1 MFVKLSVVAVIAALV
16 SAAPAPSNHVLHE
29 ERTILSRDWVKSAR
43 VEKGAVIPMRIG
55 LTQTNLETG
64 YDRLMEV

>member
-1 MFVKLSVVAVIAALV
+1 MFLKLLLVAAIAVLV
-16 SAAPAPSNHVLHE
+16 NAAPAPSKHVLHE
-29 ERTILSRDWVKSAR
+29 ERTILSMDWVKAAR
-43 VEKGAVIPMRIG
+43 IEKNAVIPMRIG

>member
-1 MFVKLSVVAVIAALV
+1 MFVKSSVVATIAALV
-16 SAAPAPSNHVLHE
+16 SVAPASSNHVLHE
-29 ERTILSRDWVKSAR
+29 ERTILSRDWVKSSR
-43 VEKGAVIPMRIG
+43 IEKSAVIPMRIR

>member
-1 MFVKLSVVAVIAALV
+1 MVPRIDI
-16 SAAPAPSNHVLHE
+16 NVLCMLHSSRELELWDKE
-29 ERTILSRDWVKSAR
+29 ELTILSRDWVKSGR
-43 VEKGAVIPMRIG
+43 VEKSAVIPMRIG